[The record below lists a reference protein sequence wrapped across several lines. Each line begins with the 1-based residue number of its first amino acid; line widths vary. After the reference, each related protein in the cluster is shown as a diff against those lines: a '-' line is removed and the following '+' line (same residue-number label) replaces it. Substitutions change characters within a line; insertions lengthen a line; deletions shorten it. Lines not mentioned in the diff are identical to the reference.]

1 MGVTGPAAGKA
12 GAVAKAPV
20 ALVAV
25 ASLAT
30 AAWAG
35 LVRAGWAWDMPLEDI
50 PASHGAIMVCGFL
63 GTVIGIERAVALGR
77 WWAWLV
83 PALAAAGA
91 VALVLSLPGAL
102 EFSPRVPRALWAA
115 SAALLFAESLLIA
128 KRQPAMFTG
137 VMTAAAAVFA
147 AGNIL
152 WLAGR
157 PLSHAVLWWAGFLV
171 LTIAAER
178 LELSRVVK
186 LTRRAVV
193 LFSVFAAG
201 MAASLV
207 VSAVRDEVELRLFGA
222 SLALVALWML
232 RCDVAR
238 RTIRL
243 AGLPRY
249 VASGLLSG
257 YVWLLAGGAVFAG
270 FAGHWGPM
278 PRDAA
283 YHAVFLGFVMS
294 MIFAHAPIILPAIS
308 GIPVA
313 FNRAFYAP
321 LALLHASLAV
331 RVAADFADAI
341 VLRQWA
347 GLANAAAIAL
357 FLVTLAASAARGLAA
372 ARR

>member
-1 MGVTGPAAGKA
+1 MEGASGAGKA
-12 GAVAKAPV
+12 GAIAKAPV

-30 AAWAG
+30 AVWAG
-35 LVRAGWAWDMPLEDI
+35 LVRVGWAWDMPLEDI
-50 PASHGAIMVCGFL
+50 PAMHGAIMVCGFL

-83 PALAAAGA
+83 PALAAAGS

-102 EFSPRVPRALWAA
+102 EISPRIPRGLWAA
-115 SAALLFAESLLIA
+115 SAALLFAESVLIA
-128 KRQPAMFTG
+128 RRQPAMFTA

-147 AGNIL
+147 AGNAL

-157 PLSHAVLWWAGFLV
+157 PLSQAVLWWAGFLV

-193 LFSVFAAG
+193 LFSLCAAG
-201 MAASLV
+201 LAGALAF
-207 VSAVRDEVELRLFGA
+207 SAVRDEVELRVFGV
-222 SLALVALWML
+222 SLSLIAVWML

-243 AGLPRY
+243 PGLPRF

-257 YVWLLAGGAVFAG
+257 YFWLLAGGAVFAG
-270 FAGHWGPM
+270 YAGIWEPM
-278 PRDAA
+278 SRDAA

-313 FNRAFYAP
+313 FNRSFYAP

-331 RVAADFADAI
+331 RIAADLSNAI
-341 VLRQWA
+341 VVRQWA